1 MQMEWIRYVLTE
13 YTMYL
18 SAAWMGLILI
28 LMVVILHRINKVGRQ
43 QKKNTKAMQEQL
55 QDMLCQLEEKESHVV
70 LNNEV
75 VASLE
80 ADAKGSQDMT
90 KTWTKDQEKLIN
102 AVLGEVFP

>member
-1 MQMEWIRYVLTE
+1 MELIRFILTE

-18 SAAWMGLILI
+18 SAAWMGLVLI
-28 LMVVILHRINKVGRQ
+28 FMVVTLHRINKVGRQ
-43 QKKNTKAMQEQL
+43 QKKSTKALQEQL
-55 QDMLCQLEEKESHVV
+55 EDMLCQLEEKERHVI
-70 LNNEV
+70 LNNDV

-80 ADAKGSQDMT
+80 ADAKESKDIT

>member
-1 MQMEWIRYVLTE
+1 
-13 YTMYL
+13 
-18 SAAWMGLILI
+18 
-28 LMVVILHRINKVGRQ
+28 
-43 QKKNTKAMQEQL
+43 
-55 QDMLCQLEEKESHVV
+55 MLCQLEEKESHVV